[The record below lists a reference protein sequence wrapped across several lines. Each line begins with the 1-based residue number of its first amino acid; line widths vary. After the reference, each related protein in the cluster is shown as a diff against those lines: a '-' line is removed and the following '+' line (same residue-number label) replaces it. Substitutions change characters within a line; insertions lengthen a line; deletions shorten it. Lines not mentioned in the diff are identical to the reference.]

1 MARARPRRVCPP
13 APERAPLN
21 AQLLALDPGVI
32 HPAAARFSGGR
43 LMRAARTPVA
53 AGWARLGTGQRALEI
68 ARATV
73 QWNFEVEHA
82 HTLVSAYS
90 RKLPD
95 VTHVI
100 YEFPQIYRETKAA
113 GVRPN
118 DLTKILAA
126 AATTVGMVAARCDT
140 LAVFSPFPADV
151 WDRMPKATEGDPRD
165 SVRGGRV
172 WDRLDEAERAVLE
185 LTHDAFDACGLG
197 LFLLGRFER
206 VRVFAGAT

>member
-1 MARARPRRVCPP
+1 MARARRPRAVRRPPPTRV
-13 APERAPLN
+13 PL
-21 AQLLALDPGVI
+21 ATELLALDPGVL
-32 HPAAARFSGGR
+32 HPAAARFSGGK
-43 LMRAARTPVA
+43 LVRAARTPVA
-53 AGWARLGTGQRALEI
+53 AGLAALGTGQRALEI
-68 ARATV
+68 ARAA
-73 QWNFEVEHA
+73 A
-82 HTLVSAYS
+82 HWARTLEAA
-90 RKLPD
+90 RGLPPL
-95 VTHVI
+95 THVI